1 MRKTINDTA
10 DAFEQRLDVLRA
22 AHTSH
27 FEIDAAV
34 AVYERLR
41 TAQAISHAV
50 IPGAS
55 ESMVMTVLDA
65 LSDEVSSLQQQAFDA
80 DPPPERFAQ

>member
-1 MRKTINDTA
+1 MRKTINDSA
-10 DAFEQRLDVLRA
+10 DAFDQRIDVLKA
-22 AHTSH
+22 AHVSP
-27 FEIDAAV
+27 FEIDAAI

-50 IPGAS
+50 VPGAS

-65 LSDEVSSLQQQAFDA
+65 ISDEVASLQQQAFDA